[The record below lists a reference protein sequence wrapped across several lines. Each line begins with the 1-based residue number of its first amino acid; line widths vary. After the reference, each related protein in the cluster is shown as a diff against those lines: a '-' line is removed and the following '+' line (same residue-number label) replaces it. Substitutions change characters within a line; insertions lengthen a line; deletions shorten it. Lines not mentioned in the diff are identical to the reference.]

1 MVIQQRALLRAL
13 SDCCPSRAG
22 VAVSGAQ
29 PACDAV
35 PDSSPAHRRA
45 AAKPADR
52 RPARRRAELAP
63 RAGDWRKNAQPDR
76 RLLGGSRTHRRPRC
90 PANPRCTGRRLNQ
103 FACSGNSR
111 SHRTSNA
118 VTLGV
123 YSCSSPNDELP
134 QGARMAALAPSSQ
147 DRWLDLNDVLR
158 ELVTEGYLSQDDT
171 ETALTQR
178 RSAVN
183 IQLHPLEFLASQQFD
198 DLKRPGKKLD
208 LETLTAWLAK
218 ASGQPY
224 MRIDPLKINVAA
236 VTPLMSYAFA
246 QRHKILAVA
255 VDRESVT
262 IASAQPYVRSWEAD
276 LAHVLKLQIKRVVAN
291 PTDIQR
297 MAMEF
302 FRLAKSVSGANASEQ
317 KMSNMGNF
325 EQLLKLG
332 ASDQEPDAND
342 AHIVNIVD
350 WLFQYAFQQR
360 ASDIHIE
367 PRREQGTVRF
377 RIDGVLHNVYQFPAQ
392 VIMAIVSRLKSL
404 GRMNV
409 AEKRKPQ
416 DGRVKTT
423 TPENREVELRLST
436 LPTAFGEKMVMRIF
450 DPEVLLKD
458 FDQLGFSSDDL
469 RRWQEMT
476 RQPNGIILVTGPTG
490 SGKTTTLYT
499 TLKKLATSEVNLCTI
514 EDPIEMVE
522 PAFNQMQ
529 VQHNI
534 DLSFAAGVRALMR
547 QDPDIIMIGE
557 IRDLE
562 TAEMAI
568 QAALTGHLVL
578 STLHTNDAPSAISR
592 MLELGVPHY
601 LLKATILGV
610 MAQRL
615 VRTLCPHCKAPI
627 NLNETDW
634 QTLTRPWQAPVPPG
648 AHQAVGCVECRDTG
662 YRGRAGVYEIMV
674 MSDNIKALISADL
687 DLTAMRRQAF
697 KEGTRSLRLSG
708 AQKVSAGLTTL
719 EEVLRV
725 TPQSEQR

>member
-1 MVIQQRALLRAL
+1 M
-13 SDCCPSRAG
+13 S
-22 VAVSGAQ
+22 
-29 PACDAV
+29 V
-35 PDSSPAHRRA
+35 P
-45 AAKPADR
+45 
-52 RPARRRAELAP
+52 L
-63 RAGDWRKNAQPDR
+63 
-76 RLLGGSRTHRRPRC
+76 
-90 PANPRCTGRRLNQ
+90 
-103 FACSGNSR
+103 
-111 SHRTSNA
+111 
-118 VTLGV
+118 VT
-123 YSCSSPNDELP
+123 
-134 QGARMAALAPSSQ
+134 Q
-147 DRWLDLNDVLR
+147 DRWLDLNDLLR
-158 ELVTEGYLSQDDT
+158 DLVAQGFISQDSA
-171 ETALTQR
+171 EHALTTR
-178 RSAVN
+178 RNAANS
-183 IQLHPLEFLASQQFD
+183 QLHPLEFLASQHLD
-198 DLKRPGKKLD
+198 DLSRPGKRLD
-208 LETLTAWLAK
+208 LESLTLWLAQQ
-218 ASGQPY
+218 AGQPY
-224 MRIDPLKINVAA
+224 LRIDPLKIDVAA

-246 QRHKILAVA
+246 QRHKILAVSIDA
-255 VDRESVT
+255 EAITV
-262 IASAQPYVRSWEAD
+262 ASAQPYVSAWEAD
-276 LAHVLKLQIKRVVAN
+276 LTHVLKLPIKRVVAN
-291 PTDIQR
+291 PVEIQR
-297 MAMEF
+297 LTVEF
-302 FRLAKSVSGANASEQ
+302 FRLAKSVTGASADQ
-317 KMSNMGNF
+317 KSHGPGNF
-325 EQLLKLG
+325 EQLLNLG

-377 RIDGVLHNVYQFPAQ
+377 RIDGVLHNVYQFPPQ
-392 VIMAIVSRLKSL
+392 VTMAVVSRLKSL

-416 DGRVKTT
+416 DGRVKTK
-423 TPENREVELRLST
+423 TPEGGEVELRLST

-499 TLKKLATSEVNLCTI
+499 TLKKLATPEVNLCTI

-534 DLSFAAGVRALMR
+534 ELTFASGVRALMR

-578 STLHTNDAPSAISR
+578 STLHTNDAPGAISR
-592 MLELGVPHY
+592 LLELGVAPY
-601 LLKATILGV
+601 LIKATLLGV

-615 VRTLCPHCKAPI
+615 VRTLCPHCKTP
-627 NLNETDW
+627 LTLDEGDW
-634 QTLTRPWQAPVPPG
+634 QNLTRPWQAPLPSHAHG
-648 AHQAVGCVECRDTG
+648 ATGCLECRDTG
-662 YRGRAGVYEIMV
+662 YRGRAGVYEIMQL
-674 MSDNIKALISADL
+674 SDSLKALISADA
-687 DLTAMRRQAF
+687 DLLAIRRQAF
-697 KEGTRSLRLSG
+697 LEGMRSLRLSG
-708 AQKVSAGLTTL
+708 AQKVAAGLTTL
-719 EEVLRV
+719 EEILRV